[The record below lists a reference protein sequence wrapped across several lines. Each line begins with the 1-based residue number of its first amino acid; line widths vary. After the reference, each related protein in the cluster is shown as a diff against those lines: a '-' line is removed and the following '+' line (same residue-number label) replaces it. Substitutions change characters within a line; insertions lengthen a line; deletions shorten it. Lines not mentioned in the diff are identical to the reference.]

1 MKFKL
6 FKLIC
11 LFGFTLPILGCNQP
25 KPYLSFKK
33 IAKNLYETTVEN
45 YDYDYLL
52 TQRYTNID
60 YLNGGCSAVRQ
71 GNYVGRNFDFVYGD
85 VAALIVRTPH
95 TKDRLET
102 IAVTSG
108 LFWFTNS
115 AIEKGI
121 SDDKTK
127 ILPLC
132 VLDGI
137 NEKGVMVEINCV
149 NAADVGGKT
158 TSTNEGAPKL
168 SQSVVVRYL
177 LDHATSADNAIELL
191 KERDIVSQLDMD
203 VMGLTSKGFEVH
215 FLISDLEKSYVV
227 ELDKTKP
234 NKERMVVLQNTTI
247 MTNFYLH
254 LADISA
260 NKYPD
265 HSVGVERYKKLKDNQ
280 QSVTSL
286 SSCKVMME
294 SIRYSNSNRLD
305 GEYDPKLG
313 NGYTC
318 YSDHP
323 EFGENE
329 INYANYK
336 DHIPE
341 IEEKMRKEGEY
352 TNKFIKGEVTEN
364 PDMLWCTCFTSCYDL
379 VNKCF
384 DIAIYERYDS
394 YYHFD
399 LNTHN

>member
-1 MKFKL
+1 MKFRL
-6 FKLIC
+6 LQFIVLCIT
-11 LFGFTLPILGCNQP
+11 TLPVLGCG
-25 KPYLSFKK
+25 KSAPYLTFKK
-33 IAKNLYETTVEN
+33 IGNNIYETTVSN

-60 YLNGGCSAVRQ
+60 YLNGGCSAIRK

-85 VAALIVRTPH
+85 IATLIVRTPH
-95 TKDRLET
+95 TNDRLAT

-108 LFWFTNS
+108 FFWFTND
-115 AIEKGI
+115 AINKGI
-121 SDDKTK
+121 DDSKTK

-158 TSTNEGAPKL
+158 TSTNQGAPKL

-177 LDHATSADNAIELL
+177 LDHATSADNAISLL
-191 KERDIVSQLDMD
+191 REKDIVSQLDMD

-215 FLISDLEKSYVV
+215 FLISDSEKSYVV
-227 ELDKTKP
+227 ELDSRANGTSK
-234 NKERMVVLQNTTI
+234 MVVLQNTTI

-254 LADISA
+254 LADIPNGTYS
-260 NKYPD
+260 D
-265 HSVGVERYKKLKDNQ
+265 HAVGVERYKKLVDNQ
-280 QSVTSL
+280 NSVTSL
-286 SSCKVMME
+286 TTCKEIME

-305 GEYDPKLG
+305 GEYDPALK

-323 EFGENE
+323 EFGDNE

-336 DHIPE
+336 EHIPE
-341 IEEKMRKEGEY
+341 LERKMIVEGEY
-352 TNKFIKGEVTEN
+352 TNKFIRGEVTEN

-384 DIAIYERYDS
+384 DIALYERYNQ

-399 LNTHN
+399 LGTVN